1 MSASSRRKI
10 TVEAQ
15 LSHAP
20 KEMKATSF
28 PLGEESFKPVPV
40 DLWLGCLDVFEAAMQ
55 FRMPIRSPAEA
66 FTGLGEQIG
75 YVPANTPFNRGLL
88 AVRDFT
94 NNRDIFPAMMLR
106 IMSFGKGIEAAQIDP
121 RFGRYFLGEGSAE
134 GTISI
139 GGPLLAAF
147 AVADLERDTLRFDL
161 DSVFRIASEREVLD
175 D

>member
-1 MSASSRRKI
+1 MAKKKSKRRLRF
-10 TVEAQ
+10 Q
-15 LSHAP
+15 
-20 KEMKATSF
+20 F
-28 PLGEESFKPVPV
+28 DEESFMPVPV
-40 DLWLGCLDVFEAAMQ
+40 DLWLGSLDVFEAALQ

-94 NNRDIFPAMMLR
+94 NNRDIFPAMLLR
-106 IMSFGKGIEAAQIDP
+106 IMSFGKGLEAAQADP
-121 RFGRYFLGEGSAE
+121 RFGRYVLGEETAE

-147 AVADLERDTLRFDL
+147 ALAELDRDTFQFDM
-161 DSVFRIASEREVLD
+161 DSVLRIASEREILD